1 MKNGGRWQTVAGP
14 SDNFPTRAHRGGV
27 IRNLCHL
34 CHHTPQ
40 VAGREPVK
48 WWQMGS
54 QMETAVTRGDMP
66 ADFSN
71 AVAAS
76 VRRALETEHLP
87 ATLVISDAPVRFQPA
102 LRQ

>member
-1 MKNGGRWQTVAGP
+1 
-14 SDNFPTRAHRGGV
+14 
-27 IRNLCHL
+27 
-34 CHHTPQ
+34 
-40 VAGREPVK
+40 
-48 WWQMGS
+48 
-54 QMETAVTRGDMP
+54 METAVTRGDMP

>member
-1 MKNGGRWQTVAGP
+1 
-14 SDNFPTRAHRGGV
+14 
-27 IRNLCHL
+27 
-34 CHHTPQ
+34 
-40 VAGREPVK
+40 
-48 WWQMGS
+48 
-54 QMETAVTRGDMP
+54 MP

-76 VRRALETEHLP
+76 VRRALETEHLH